1 MARKR
6 DIIIA
11 VVIIVSVIIFIGFFG
26 LMFLGAYYAED
37 DGGFGGFGDKIAVI
51 EVFDTIYDSRSVVR
65 QLKKW
70 GESGGVKAI
79 LLHVDSPGGAVAP
92 SQEIY
97 EEILR
102 VRDEENKPVVVSM
115 SSVAASGGYL
125 IACAADKI
133 MANPGTMTGSIGV
146 IIQFPTIGRLL
157 DKVGVDYETI
167 KSGELKDVG
176 SLNRRMT
183 DSERRMLSSMVTDT
197 YEQFVDVVCEG
208 RELEREDVY
217 KIADGSIFSGRQA
230 MDLHLV
236 DTLGGFEDAV
246 RLAADLAGIEG
257 EPRLVREA
265 KPKKGFFDMLGSF
278 SENIEEITAGE
289 ISGPRVMY
297 LY

>member
-6 DIIIA
+6 DVVIAVIIIFTF
-11 VVIIVSVIIFIGFFG
+11 VIAIGFFG
-26 LMFLGAYYAED
+26 LMFLGAYYAD
-37 DGGFGGFGDKIAVI
+37 DGVDLGGFREKIAVV
-51 EVFDTIYDSRSVVR
+51 EVYGGIYESASIIR

-70 GESGGVKAI
+70 GESNSIRAI
-79 LLHVDSPGGAVAP
+79 ILHIDSPGGAVAP

-102 VRDEENKPVVVSM
+102 VRNEDSKPVIVAM

-146 IIQFPTIGRLL
+146 IIQFPTIGKLL
-157 DKVGVDYETI
+157 DKIGVSYETV

-176 SLNRRMT
+176 AFNKAMT
-183 DSERRMLSSMVTDT
+183 ENERKMLTSMITDT
-197 YEQFVDVVCEG
+197 YEQFVDVVSEG
-208 RELEREDVY
+208 RGIEREEVY

-230 MDLHLV
+230 LALKLV

-246 RLAADLAGIEG
+246 RLAADMAGIEG
-257 EPRLVREA
+257 KPRLVREV
-265 KPKKGFFDMLGSF
+265 KPKPGFFDILGSLAGNVR
-278 SENIEEITAGE
+278 EYAAGE
-289 ISGPRVMY
+289 VGGPRVMY